1 MMGENNQRKI
11 HETTIRLDV
20 DMANRLGVVAQ
31 VLGKS
36 RQELMNQA
44 VTESVITYEGDPEY
58 QKLRKQWISNLAK
71 VGN

>member
-1 MMGENNQRKI
+1 MGDNSQRTVY
-11 HETTIRLDV
+11 ETTIRLSV
-20 DMANRLGVVAQ
+20 DMADRLGVLSQ

-58 QKLRKQWISNLAK
+58 QKLRKKWINDLAK

>member
-1 MMGENNQRKI
+1 
-11 HETTIRLDV
+11 
-20 DMANRLGVVAQ
+20 MANRLGVVAQ

-44 VTESVITYEGDPEY
+44 VTESVITYEGDSVY
-58 QKLRKQWISNLAK
+58 QKQRAKWLSDLAK

>member
-1 MMGENNQRKI
+1 MGDNNQPKV
-11 HETTIRLDV
+11 HETTIRLSM

-36 RQELMNQA
+36 RQALMNQA
-44 VTESVITYEGDPEY
+44 VTESVIIYEGDPEY
-58 QKLRKQWISNLAK
+58 QKLREKWLSDLAK

>member
-1 MMGENNQRKI
+1 MTDNDRKV
-11 HETTIRLDV
+11 HETTIRLSQ
-20 DMANRLGVVAQ
+20 DMANRLSVVAQ

-44 VTESVITYEGDPEY
+44 VTESVITDEGDPEY
-58 QKLRKQWISNLAK
+58 QKARKKWISDLAK

>member
-1 MMGENNQRKI
+1 MMGDNNQRKM
-11 HETTIRLDV
+11 HETTIRLSV
-20 DMANRLGVVAQ
+20 DMANRLGVVSQ

-58 QKLRKQWISNLAK
+58 QSLRKKWLKDLSN

>member
-1 MMGENNQRKI
+1 MADNNQRII
-11 HETTIRLDV
+11 HETTIRLEQ

-58 QKLRKQWISNLAK
+58 QELRKKWLSALAK